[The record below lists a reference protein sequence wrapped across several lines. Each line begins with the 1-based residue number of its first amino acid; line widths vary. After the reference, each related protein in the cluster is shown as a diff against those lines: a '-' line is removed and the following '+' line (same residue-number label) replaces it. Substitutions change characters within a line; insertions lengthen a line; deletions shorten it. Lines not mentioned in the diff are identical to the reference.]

1 MNYNYLSG
9 FSTFPYVKSSPD
21 FHNAK
26 TYYLPSPNRILNQ
39 QGGVCLTKPKFGV
52 FLPFYALQTR
62 NPTEYYTQL
71 KALVLECERLG
82 YDSVWLDDHL
92 MYGDL
97 PILECWTTL
106 SALAPQTS
114 RIRLGTLVTCN
125 AHHNPALLA
134 KAAATLDVLSNG
146 RLEFGVGAGCQ
157 QKEHEAYGFS
167 FPNVGER
174 VEMMAEAL
182 EITLRLWTQQNS
194 DFKGKY
200 YTVNAAACEPKPLQK
215 PHPPITIGG
224 AGEKHTLKVTAQYA
238 DRVDFGFLP
247 TVEEYQRKLKILERH
262 CTTVG
267 RDFGEIELACWPSG
281 QIIVRSNQSEVD
293 QLISQMKPQGTPLQE
308 YRQGTLATTPQA
320 CISHLKRY
328 MDMGATYFLLYFGDI
343 PQTRSLTL
351 FAEEV
356 AGELV

>member
-1 MNYNYLSG
+1 M
-9 FSTFPYVKSSPD
+9 
-21 FHNAK
+21 
-26 TYYLPSPNRILNQ
+26 
-39 QGGVCLTKPKFGV
+39 TKPKFGV

-62 NPTEYYTQL
+62 NPTKYYAQL

-82 YDSVWLDDHL
+82 YDAVWLDDHL
-92 MYGDL
+92 MYGDI

-106 SALAPQTS
+106 SAFAAQTS

-125 AHHNPALLA
+125 VHRNPALLA
-134 KAAATLDVLSNG
+134 KAAATLDVLSGG
-146 RLEFGVGAGCQ
+146 RLEFGFGAGCQ
-157 QKEHEAYGFS
+157 QREHEAYGFG
-167 FPNVGER
+167 FPDVGVR

-182 EITLRLWTQQNS
+182 EVMLRLWTQQSS

-200 YTVNAAACEPKPLQK
+200 YSVDAATCEPKPLQK

-247 TVEEYQRKLKILERH
+247 TIDEYRHKLEILERH
-262 CTTVG
+262 CTAAE
-267 RDFGEIELACWPSG
+267 RDFGEIERACWPSG
-281 QIIVRSNQSEVD
+281 QILIRSSQSEIE
-293 QLISQMKPQGTPLQE
+293 QLISKMKPEGTPLEE
-308 YRQGTLATTPQA
+308 YRQGTLATTPQKFV
-320 CISHLKRY
+320 SHLRRY
-328 MDMGATYFLLYFGDI
+328 IDLGATYFLLYFGDI

-356 AGELV
+356 ATELF